1 LAING
6 ERALNGVLAG
16 FAQSFG
22 GSSLGFQGG
31 LPNGNRAAC
40 NNGYTNELAPGKA
53 MFVVV

>member
-1 LAING
+1 
-6 ERALNGVLAG
+6 LNGVLAG

-31 LPNGNRAAC
+31 QPNGNRAAC